1 MYQCGTLDRLTY
13 DIAYPGGSYDAIP
26 ASKFFAEFNGA
37 EHIFW
42 SNNTCYAAGTVA
54 NCLATVPNAKLVVQY
69 SSAFLNHYLN
79 GQDEPLLWAPST
91 ALADYRRASLVSA
104 VSAATFQP
112 GAPIAP
118 ESLFSVFG
126 EGFSPGST
134 VNVTDSAG
142 AAGSA
147 QVFCVSAHQINALLP
162 SGTALVAAVIA
173 TNDGSN
179 IVGLGSV
186 AVAAVSPS
194 LFTAGQSVTVHGTT
208 QTIQSLTMPSFLVP
222 AMSISCFRARAS
234 ARREIGASPHRLI
247 QCACLLRRP
256 AESISRPGP
265 SYSWPGPRGAGRG
278 RFVCGAIDCRRSD
291 RESSNRN
298 VPLNVV
304 TAMKRHGRRSPLYV
318 AVSPSSIRFQTFAL
332 AEPRPKDAVE

>member
-1 MYQCGTLDRLTY
+1 MGFVDRPSNRRRDAVRAVLRAIYGARKAGEFAHAVMYQCGTLDRLTY

-162 SGTALVAAVIA
+162 SDTALGAAVIA

-234 ARREIGASPHRLI
+234 ARARNRCKPASAHPM
-247 QCACLLRRP
+247 CLSITPARRINIP
-256 AESISRPGP
+256 AWTKLLLARSPRR
-265 SYSWPGPRGAGRG
+265 WPG
-278 RFVCGAIDCRRSD
+278 
-291 RESSNRN
+291 
-298 VPLNVV
+298 
-304 TAMKRHGRRSPLYV
+304 
-318 AVSPSSIRFQTFAL
+318 AVRL
-332 AEPRPKDAVE
+332 RCN